1 MGMVQLLAEGERWI
15 RSLLHLRTQ
24 NAERGVFE
32 MEPAP
37 PTDTRRKE
45 PVRVR
50 TQANFGNK
58 KEKRASQSQKK
69 LLHLRTQKG
78 EKSQSESEP
87 RPPSDIKREKSQLVS
102 EPSCTIH
109 KHPQTTSCKVKR
121 PWNKLQSLFT
131 QASCQT
137 PANPA
142 IKILRTITILR

>member
-1 MGMVQLLAEGERWI
+1 
-15 RSLLHLRTQ
+15 
-24 NAERGVFE
+24 

-78 EKSQSESEP
+78 EKIQSESEP
-87 RPPSDIKREKSQLVS
+87 RPTSDTKRRKEPVRVRSCSNFGNKKEKGVS
-102 EPSCTIH
+102 
-109 KHPQTTSCKVKR
+109 
-121 PWNKLQSLFT
+121 
-131 QASCQT
+131 
-137 PANPA
+137 
-142 IKILRTITILR
+142 